1 MFPGVLQQFS
11 PPPCKYFPGLTKPL
25 HLFKCARAD
34 ISGGQHCSLY
44 LFIHDMN
51 EILCS
56 FGKSNTLTAG
66 WTKVQIEANTK
77 KAASYSTYFI
87 KKKKVQV
94 WDCYVKKVL
103 APFWFSFY
111 SIIWFCQFSFFFQP
125 TNGEVSVMSVLSAES
140 VWNVSG

>member
-56 FGKSNTLTAG
+56 FRKSNTLTAG

-87 KKKKVQV
+87 KKKKSKCETVMS
-94 WDCYVKKVL
+94 KKYWH
-103 APFWFSFY
+103 PFGFHFIQSSDFV
-111 SIIWFCQFSFFFQP
+111 SSAFFFSLP
-125 TNGEVSVMSVLSAES
+125 TVKSQ
-140 VWNVSG
+140 